1 MNCIFGDGQGFVIGL
16 KCAAFVH
23 RADLDSD
30 SLCINFAQ
38 DCFDHFEKK
47 ARAVFQAPAIFV
59 LAQVGGSVQKLRD
72 QIEIVGENLDTIEA
86 GCHRVSRRT
95 SEICNRNLN
104 LLFRQR
110 PRRHRRLPSRRRDRG
125 LTRIDVRRGYG
136 LRSVQQFGMRD
147 RTGVPELCKDAAA
160 GCMDGI
166 RDTSPSADLLLGPQS
181 WCIGPAESFRANR
194 GGLGDDQSSRNT
206 LCRSHDPSPRVWFL
220 RMFSV
225 WPCRHCSRAHQVR
238 RKS

>member
-72 QIEIVGENLDTIEA
+72 QIEVVGEDLDTIET
-86 GCHRVSRRT
+86 GFDRVSSSAREVRD
-95 SEICNRNLN
+95 RDLN
-104 LLFRQR
+104 LLLRQR
-110 PRRHRRLPSRRRDRG
+110 PRCYRGLPTRWRDRD
-125 LTRIDVRRGYG
+125 LAWIDVRCGHGVRA
-136 LRSVQQFGMRD
+136 VQ
-147 RTGVPELCKDAAA
+147 
-160 GCMDGI
+160 
-166 RDTSPSADLLLGPQS
+166 
-181 WCIGPAESFRANR
+181 
-194 GGLGDDQSSRNT
+194 
-206 LCRSHDPSPRVWFL
+206 
-220 RMFSV
+220 
-225 WPCRHCSRAHQVR
+225 
-238 RKS
+238 